1 MYIINCCDLR
11 LQVPLD
17 QGTADISGEQLTS
30 GYTCSMVDSMVGFYN
45 YTVIITYLSLVS
57 ASLGMMFSSQ
67 GKFKAALAC
76 LIISGLCDMID
87 GPVARTRKRTDL
99 EKKFGVQIDSLCD
112 CISFGIQP
120 GVLVYFIAVYMSDN
134 KALEIVGLAVAICFA
149 LCAVIRLAYFN
160 VTEEERM
167 EKEGSKKR
175 TGYQGL
181 PVTNVALIIP
191 GLYNARYFASENGLV
206 FSIIMI
212 AGLAITA
219 FLFVYDFKMFK
230 LNGKKLIPV
239 GIFGALILVGC
250 FFTP

>member
-1 MYIINCCDLR
+1 
-11 LQVPLD
+11 
-17 QGTADISGEQLTS
+17 
-30 GYTCSMVDSMVGFYN
+30 MVGFYN

-57 ASLGMMFSSQ
+57 AGLGMLFSSQ
-67 GKFKAALAC
+67 GNFKAAITC
-76 LIISGLCDMID
+76 LLISGLCDMID

-120 GVLVYFIAVYMSDN
+120 GVLVYFIAEKSLNDVVR
-134 KALEIVGLAVAICFA
+134 IIGLIVAICFG

-191 GLYNARYFASENGLV
+191 GLYNAKHFTQENNVVFAA
-206 FSIIMI
+206 IMV

-219 FLFVYDFKMFK
+219 FLFVYNFKMFK

-239 GIFGALILVGC
+239 AIVGVFMFVAV

>member
-1 MYIINCCDLR
+1 
-11 LQVPLD
+11 
-17 QGTADISGEQLTS
+17 
-30 GYTCSMVDSMVGFYN
+30 MVGFYN

-57 ASLGMMFSSQ
+57 AGLGMLFSSQ
-67 GKFKAALAC
+67 GNFKAAITC
-76 LIISGLCDMID
+76 LLISGLCDMID
-87 GPVARTRKRTDL
+87 GPVARTRKRTDR

-120 GVLVYFIAVYMSDN
+120 GVLVYFIAEKSLNDVVR
-134 KALEIVGLAVAICFA
+134 IIGLIVAICFG
-149 LCAVIRLAYFN
+149 LCAVIRLAYLN
-160 VTEEERM
+160 GTEEERM

-191 GLYNARYFASENGLV
+191 GLYNAKHFTQENNVVFAA
-206 FSIIMI
+206 IMV

-219 FLFVYDFKMFK
+219 FLFVYNFKMFK

-239 GIFGALILVGC
+239 AIVGVFMFVAV